1 MKSHGPWQIKKTNPI
16 LENPFLQVW
25 LDDVVRPDGQ
35 DGTHV
40 VASMKPGVSVLAIDD
55 EQQIHL
61 TNEFHY
67 AVGRYSLEAVS
78 GGIDPGEAPAETARR
93 ELKEELGIEASR
105 WEYLA
110 SVDPFTTIVVSPCHL
125 YVARGLTTGDT
136 DLEGTEQIEHVVLPL
151 AEAVDRVLRGEITH
165 SPTCILILRVALADT
180 GR

>member
-1 MKSHGPWQIKKTNPI
+1 MKSHGPWQIKKTNHI
-16 LENPFLQVW
+16 LQNPFLQVW

-55 EQQIHL
+55 QQRVHL

-78 GGIDPGEAPAETARR
+78 GGIDAGEEPAETARR
-93 ELKEELGIEASR
+93 ELKEELGLEASQ

-110 SVDPFTTIVVSPCHL
+110 TVDPFTTIVVSPCRL
-125 YVARGLTTGDT
+125 YVARGLAVGDAN
-136 DLEGTEQIEHVVLPL
+136 LEGTEQIEHVVLPL
-151 AEAVDRVLRGEITH
+151 AEAVDQVLRGEITH
-165 SPTCILILRVALADT
+165 APTCILILRVALA
-180 GR
+180 GAAG

>member
-1 MKSHGPWQIKKTNPI
+1 MKSHGPWQIKKTNQI
-16 LENPFLQVW
+16 LQNPFLQVW

-55 EQQIHL
+55 RQQVHL

-78 GGIDPGEAPAETARR
+78 GGIDAGEEPAETARR
-93 ELKEELGIEASR
+93 ELKEELGIEASQ

-125 YVARGLTTGDT
+125 YVARGLTSGKAQQ
-136 DLEGTEQIEHVVLPL
+136 EGTEKIEHVVLPL
-151 AEAVDRVLRGEITH
+151 AEAVEKVLQGEITH
-165 SPTCILILRVALADT
+165 SPTCILLLRATMA
-180 GR
+180 GAGS